1 MSDQL
6 ASALDALYAAQLQ
19 RVELA
24 GQCREAYQRGGLVA
38 FLDAFGEFAQVAG
51 DTDILADAV
60 LALAR
65 RAVAD
70 TGHRA

>member
-6 ASALDALYAAQLQ
+6 AAALDALYAAQLQ

-24 GQCREAYQRGGLVA
+24 DRCREANRRGDLIA